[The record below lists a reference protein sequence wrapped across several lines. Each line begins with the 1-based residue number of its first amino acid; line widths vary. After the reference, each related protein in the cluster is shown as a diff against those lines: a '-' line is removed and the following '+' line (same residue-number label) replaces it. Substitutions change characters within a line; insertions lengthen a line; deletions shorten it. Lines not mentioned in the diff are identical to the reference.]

1 MQLLDE
7 RNLNFSHCMNKDEL
21 LMVSGIGLL
30 FQAMDLEKNGKFMKD
45 VSRMVYTVADMLDS
59 RHAPGAKEFRII
71 SSSVLPSTTS
81 SNSSVAAFSP
91 PTCVHTQ
98 TQRQLQALAA
108 KSASSKRVPSNS
120 KDGLSEGSRHQ
131 IYGASQVAKHQHT
144 SRTGTADERLSQSSP
159 RSSTEADRKAAL
171 KSALQQI
178 APAQPSISTN
188 LDYLPLD
195 TTTTSRRGPLPQPS
209 TAVPAQ
215 EQKHDTTVWDHL
227 LESFHT
233 TKVEDQ
239 YSQPYYD
246 SLTLE
251 MTQQQPSSAPY
262 MQVPH
267 LTMSQSTG
275 YPSEA
280 WAYNGDFLGSYPQ
293 LDHTSLG
300 YSEGSLNEED
310 FSSLDARSNDSD
322 PTLTGVMLP
331 HITPENFQYDAAE
344 LQNLEHGLQYW

>member
-1 MQLLDE
+1 
-7 RNLNFSHCMNKDEL
+7 
-21 LMVSGIGLL
+21 
-30 FQAMDLEKNGKFMKD
+30 
-45 VSRMVYTVADMLDS
+45 MVYTVADMLDS

-178 APAQPSISTN
+178 APALPLRVGAHYHNLPQQCQHRNRSTIPQCGIIFSKAFIRQRSKISTRSH
-188 LDYLPLD
+188 
-195 TTTTSRRGPLPQPS
+195 TTTVSRW
-209 TAVPAQ
+209 
-215 EQKHDTTVWDHL
+215 K
-227 LESFHT
+227 
-233 TKVEDQ
+233 
-239 YSQPYYD
+239 
-246 SLTLE
+246 
-251 MTQQQPSSAPY
+251 
-262 MQVPH
+262 
-267 LTMSQSTG
+267 
-275 YPSEA
+275 
-280 WAYNGDFLGSYPQ
+280 
-293 LDHTSLG
+293 
-300 YSEGSLNEED
+300 
-310 FSSLDARSNDSD
+310 
-322 PTLTGVMLP
+322 
-331 HITPENFQYDAAE
+331 
-344 LQNLEHGLQYW
+344 